1 MLRPTLKELLSG
13 LQGTVVRT
21 LLPELRSPYAQGQ
34 AMSLVGMLV
43 HAVDSIE
50 KERIYN
56 EGEITDLCS
65 TIAALKRL
73 QTAHLKRGASG
84 LRKTLTL
91 GVKASAK
98 QDRREME
105 ATMSAFVAA
114 LALGQ
119 LDDAVTK
126 VVKGWLRRH
135 LDRQTDFLGNAVPG

>member
-1 MLRPTLKELLSG
+1 MLRPTLKELLTG
-13 LQGTVVRT
+13 LQGTVVQT
-21 LLPELRSPYAQGQ
+21 LLPELRSPYAKGQ

-56 EGEITDLCS
+56 DREIKDLRS
-65 TIAALKRL
+65 TIAALKGLER
-73 QTAHLKRGASG
+73 AHLKRGASE
-84 LRKTLTL
+84 LRKTLAR
-91 GVKASAK
+91 GVKASTK
-98 QDRREME
+98 LDRREME

-114 LALGQ
+114 LALGK
-119 LDDAVTK
+119 LDDALTK